1 MKTRLKE
8 VHDKIAAALQR
19 SGRAPESVRLL
30 AVSKHQPFTAVL
42 EAWNAGQ
49 TLFAE
54 SYAQELVTRLVD
66 VQSRPDLLSAVSPIQ
81 FDFVGRL
88 QGNKVKTVVGACRML
103 HSIDRFSIADA
114 VNRQAERFG
123 VIQSVLMQVNISAED
138 TKSGVRVED
147 APRLLEELLRLPGL
161 HVEGLMS
168 FGRYVPPD
176 APYEMRAREFS
187 DMVQLRDSLAGRF
200 DAPLAELSMGVSHDY
215 EVAVEQGA
223 TIVRVG
229 AGIFG
234 PR

>member
-1 MKTRLKE
+1 MKTRLDQ
-8 VHDKIAAALQR
+8 VRGKIAAALLR
-19 SGRAPESVRLL
+19 SGRTAGRVQLL
-30 AVSKHQPFTAVL
+30 AVSKHQPFSAVL

-54 SYAQELVTRLVD
+54 SYAQELVTRLAD
-66 VQSRPDLLSAVSPIQ
+66 VKARPELSSTTTPLQ

-123 VIQSVLMQVNISAED
+123 VIQSVLMQVNISGEE

-176 APYEMRAREFS
+176 APYEMRAREFI

-200 DAPLAELSMGVSHDY
+200 EAPLAQLSMGVSHDY